1 MNTRVFTVFFY
12 RVGTPFSFNQ
22 QYTTIT
28 DANFRHCYVPF
39 CAFVGQSLKIKQLY
53 IIQQEDRGTK
63 NRSLF
68 YYYHDRKDE
77 RRSVDLK
84 RQNFYMK
91 VSENLIFFRSKRLY
105 SQNPRHHKLQS
116 RAIKN
121 LQAIS

>member
-12 RVGTPFSFNQ
+12 CVGIPFSFHQ

-28 DANFRHCYVPF
+28 DANFRLCYVPF
-39 CAFVGQSLKIKQLY
+39 CAFVGQPLNIKQLY

-68 YYYHDRKDE
+68 YYYHNRKDE

-84 RQNFYMK
+84 RQYVYMK

-105 SQNPRHHKLQS
+105 SQNPRHH
-116 RAIKN
+116 
-121 LQAIS
+121 